1 MELNDFKTYLAIGIV
16 GLVVGI
22 LYLIIQND
30 LVRTLSIFYITL
42 YINVTLRYLL
52 ERRYYKKHKAILAST
67 QFLLLPFSI
76 VLMGN
81 YISPQS
87 LNNFF
92 IITIDLSGGDSIR
105 MFFNV
110 ISLSLILPV
119 ILLTIHFNKYY
130 SGLWPAIAIRRKVK
144 RRRSIPILIHTTF
157 IFIILLGFFI
167 NGQIDFVSIFFVSIY
182 LIFLFRYFILVKLIK
197 PRSQEIVRTTK
208 PRETALRTTSRSSSS
223 RTSSRRRQAT
233 RSAQSSR
240 RAVPVRTRSTRTTAS
255 SSSKVR
261 RTSAKIDPGID
272 IRTTKTTRKISRK
285 RTTVKDFFPAGKAS
299 KEEMKCI
306 ICYMD
311 FDKRDTR
318 RIILCPHCKYPAHED
333 EFNSWYQTS
342 KLCARCNKP
351 ISVSYVRNPKYRL
364 STKIYIE
371 KIIDKL

>member
-42 YINVTLRYLL
+42 YTIVTLRYLL
-52 ERRYYKKHKAILAST
+52 ERRHYKKHKAILAST

-92 IITIDLSGGDSIR
+92 TITIDLSGGDSIR

-144 RRRSIPILIHTTF
+144 RRRSIPILMHTTF

-182 LIFLFRYFILVKLIK
+182 LIFLFRYFILVKLIRQ
-197 PRSQEIVRTTK
+197 RSQEIVRTTRS
-208 PRETALRTTSRSSSS
+208 RETAS
-223 RTSSRRRQAT
+223 RTSSRRGQAT
-233 RSAQSSR
+233 RSAQSR
-240 RAVPVRTRSTRTTAS
+240 RRIVPVRTSSTRTTAS

-272 IRTTKTTRKISRK
+272 IRTTRTTRKISRK
-285 RTTVKDFFPAGKAS
+285 KTTVKDFFPAGKAS

-318 RIILCPHCKYPAHED
+318 RIILCPHCKYPAHEN

-342 KLCARCNKP
+342 KLCARCSKP
-351 ISVSYVRNPKYRL
+351 ISASYVRNPKYRL